1 MAKRERRVKVVK
13 NTTARPPRKSTINR
27 ERTVQANRELSIKHI
42 SPLTDN
48 QRRVFEA
55 YDNDQQLFLHGF
67 AGTGKSFLAIY
78 LSLSD
83 ILDHQ
88 CDYDKL
94 YIVRTAE
101 PSKNVGFLPGSLEE
115 KTNVYEAP
123 YVGLF
128 NELLG
133 RGDAY
138 EVLKKKGVVEFI
150 TTSYIRGITLDNC
163 IIIVDEIQNMEANE
177 LIAILTRL
185 GTNSRIIMCGDYRQS
200 DLKNNHKDSH
210 RKEDILRFKE
220 VVEKMESFSLIE
232 FEVDDII
239 RSKIVKE
246 FIIKATEMGFM

>member
-1 MAKRERRVKVVK
+1 MAKRERRVKSVK
-13 NTTARPPRKSTINR
+13 KNVTRTTKKLPFNR
-27 ERTVQANRELSIKHI
+27 ENSHSYNTNLEINDI

-55 YDNDQQLFLHGF
+55 YDNDKHLFLHGF

-78 LSLSD
+78 LAISD
-83 ILDHQ
+83 ILDNES
-88 CDYDKL
+88 DYDKL

-115 KTNVYEAP
+115 KTDVYQAP
-123 YVGLF
+123 YAGIC

-138 EVLKKKGVVEFI
+138 EVLKKKGTVEFI
-150 TTSYIRGITLDNC
+150 TTSYIRGITLNNC
-163 IIIVDEIQNMEANE
+163 IIVVDEAQNMEANE

-185 GTNSRIIMCGDYRQS
+185 GNNSRIIICGDYRQS

-220 VVEKMESFSLIE
+220 VIERMPSFSLIE
-232 FEVDDII
+232 FDVDDII
-239 RSKIVKE
+239 RSGIVKE